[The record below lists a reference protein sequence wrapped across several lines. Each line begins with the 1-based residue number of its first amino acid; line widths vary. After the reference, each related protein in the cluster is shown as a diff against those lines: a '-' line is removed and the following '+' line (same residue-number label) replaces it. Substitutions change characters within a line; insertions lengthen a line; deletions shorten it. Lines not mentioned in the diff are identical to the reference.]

1 MISKNNEIDIL
12 EIIQTIWINK
22 KTIILIT
29 TLITI
34 LGIIYALILTPWYT
48 ANIKILPSSKSNNFI
63 NRYAGLAAM
72 VGIDIQSES
81 GNEQLIYPEIIK
93 SNFILDRLLEHKFK
107 TNKYKYPV
115 SIFEFWDMEIDSTE
129 YNWKNKLYEKAK
141 TILKDNYISS
151 TINNETN
158 ILVLTVN
165 VPNDPLLAAN
175 MANFIIDQLDIYNKT
190 YRKNKAKEQID
201 FIETSLDK
209 ANSELNNAQENL
221 KLFKENNKIIDSSP
235 AKQLEFEKLKTEA
248 EVQKV
253 IYIELKKQLEIAKIE
268 EIKET
273 ETLNILEEASVPFK
287 KTKPNRMQI
296 IFLFFFIGL
305 FISLVYIIFTNYI
318 YDWITKN

>member
-1 MISKNNEIDIL
+1 
-12 EIIQTIWINK
+12 
-22 KTIILIT
+22 
-29 TLITI
+29 
-34 LGIIYALILTPWYT
+34 
-48 ANIKILPSSKSNNFI
+48 
-63 NRYAGLAAM
+63 
-72 VGIDIQSES
+72 
-81 GNEQLIYPEIIK
+81 
-93 SNFILDRLLEHKFK
+93 
-107 TNKYKYPV
+107 
-115 SIFEFWDMEIDSTE
+115 MEIDSTE